1 MNTQQH
7 EATPAQLPLTG
18 AGWNSDLPTFG
29 STAADAVCMRL
40 ADFVADADRAQRAAW
55 ESWVPQLQRQA
66 EKLMASH
73 PPAAEYTA
81 ILEYRMPR
89 DLRRPDVIVIEGG
102 VVVVLELKGLQTSE
116 RAGLDQVLAYARD
129 LRAYHS
135 ECHDRPVVPILVR
148 PTASDEALSTDG
160 AWVVSPKGIHS
171 LLKRLAA
178 TLSGPYLSPDRFL
191 RDDAYCPLPS
201 IVNAARELFEH
212 GDIPYIRRARA
223 CTDPALQTISRIAR
237 EASATQT
244 RHFVVLQGVPGS
256 GKTLVGLQ
264 IVHARW
270 LDAIATCSEG
280 SARPKVPAVYLT
292 GNGPL
297 QEVLQHALS
306 AAGGGGQTFVQG
318 VKKYVSYYSKRN
330 RVPPEHVVVFD
341 EAQRAHDAEQVA
353 YVHKT
358 GEIGQSEPE
367 HLLEF
372 MARVPDWCV
381 LVALVGTGQAI
392 HSGEEVGLP
401 LWREALLKAQAD
413 GSGKRFTV
421 HAPAHVEEALDHPDL
436 EMRWE
441 PSLNLDTEIRHH
453 LVKRVHQYV
462 EHLLDD
468 AKDGDAGC
476 LAAGI
481 WAQGHRF
488 LITRDLE
495 EAKAYVRQR
504 YEESPLARYGLI
516 ASSRCKRL
524 VAHGV
529 DNTFQTT
536 KRLRVGPWYNSPAT
550 DPASCRN
557 LDTVATEFQTQ
568 GLELDMAI
576 IAWGTDFRRKNGQ
589 FTDDLA
595 TRYKKKVRDS
605 LALRRNAYRVL
616 LTRGRDGSVIYVPH
630 TAELDDVYEWL
641 AQVGCRTL
649 QAEPHIGST
658 KID

>member
-1 MNTQQH
+1 MTNSKHDTKPEQQS
-7 EATPAQLPLTG
+7 PTG
-18 AGWNSDLPTFG
+18 AGWNSDLPTFE
-29 STAADAVCMRL
+29 STEANAVCMRL
-40 ADFVADADRAQRAAW
+40 ADFVADADQAQKAAW

-66 EKLMASH
+66 DKLMASH
-73 PPAAEYTA
+73 PPAADYTA

-89 DLRRPDVIVIEGG
+89 DLRRPDVIVLEGG
-102 VVVVLELKGLQTSE
+102 VVVVLELKGLQASE

-129 LRAYHS
+129 LRAYHA
-135 ECHDRPVVPILVR
+135 ECHGRPVVPVLVR

-160 AWVVSPKGIHS
+160 AWIVSPKGIHT
-171 LLKRLAA
+171 LLRMLAA
-178 TLSGPYLSPDRFL
+178 TLSGAYLSPDRFL

-212 GDIPYIRRARA
+212 GDLPYIKRARA

-237 EASATQT
+237 EAAETKT

-270 LDAIATCSEG
+270 LDALATR
-280 SARPKVPAVYLT
+280 SADSAPPKVPAVYLT

-306 AAGGGGQTFVQG
+306 SSGGGGQTFVQG

-358 GEIGQSEPE
+358 AEVGQSEPE

-372 MARVPDWCV
+372 MGRVPDWCV

-392 HSGEEVGLP
+392 HSGEEIGLP

-421 HAPAHVEEALDHPDL
+421 HAPAHIEQALAHPDL
-436 EMRWE
+436 ETRWE

-453 LVKRVHQYV
+453 LVTRVHQYV

-468 AKDGDAGC
+468 GEDGDADS
-476 LAAGI
+476 LAADI

-488 LITRDLE
+488 LLTRDLE
-495 EAKAYVRQR
+495 EARTYVRER
-504 YEESPLARYGLI
+504 YAESPLARYGLI

-524 VAHGV
+524 VTYGV

-536 KRLRVGPWYNSPAT
+536 KRLRVGPWYNAPAS
-550 DPASCRN
+550 DRASCRS
-557 LDTVATEFQTQ
+557 LETVATEFQTQ

-576 IAWGTDFRRKNGQ
+576 VAWGTDFRRITGR
-589 FTDDLA
+589 FADDLA
-595 TRYKKKVRDS
+595 TRYKKPVRDS
-605 LALRRNAYRVL
+605 LELRRNAYRVL
-616 LTRGRDGSVIYVPH
+616 LTRGRDGTVIFVPRMS
-630 TAELDDVYEWL
+630 ELDETYEWL
-641 AQVGCRTL
+641 ASLRVRPL
-649 QAEPHIGST
+649 VAS
-658 KID
+658 

>member
-1 MNTQQH
+1 MTTSKHDTKPEQQS
-7 EATPAQLPLTG
+7 PTG
-18 AGWNSDLPTFG
+18 AGWNSDLPTFEC
-29 STAADAVCMRL
+29 TEADAVCMRL
-40 ADFVADADRAQRAAW
+40 ADFVADADQAQKAAW

-66 EKLMASH
+66 DKLMASH
-73 PPAAEYTA
+73 PPAADYTA

-89 DLRRPDVIVIEGG
+89 DLRRPDVIVLEGG
-102 VVVVLELKGLQTSE
+102 VVVVLELKGLQASE

-129 LRAYHS
+129 LRAYHA
-135 ECHDRPVVPILVR
+135 ECHDRPVVPVLVR

-160 AWVVSPKGIHS
+160 AWIVSPKGIHT
-171 LLKRLAA
+171 LLRMLAT
-178 TLSGPYLSPDRFL
+178 TLSGPHLSPDRFL

-212 GDIPYIRRARA
+212 GDLPYIKRARA
-223 CTDPALQTISRIAR
+223 CTDPALETISRIAR
-237 EASATQT
+237 EAAATKT

-270 LDAIATCSEG
+270 LDALATRSVD
-280 SARPKVPAVYLT
+280 SAPPKVPAVYLT

-306 AAGGGGQTFVQG
+306 SSGGGGQTFVQG

-358 GEIGQSEPE
+358 AEVGQSEPE

-372 MARVPDWCV
+372 MGRVPDWCV

-392 HSGEEVGLP
+392 HSGEEIGLP

-413 GSGKRFTV
+413 GSGRQFTV
-421 HAPAHVEEALDHPDL
+421 HAPAHIEEALAHPDL
-436 EMRWE
+436 ELRWE

-462 EHLLDD
+462 EHILDD
-468 AKDGDAGC
+468 AKDGEAGR
-476 LAAGI
+476 LAADI

-495 EAKAYVRQR
+495 EAKVYVRQR
-504 YEESPLARYGLI
+504 YGESPLARYGLI

-524 VAHGV
+524 VAYGV
-529 DNTFQTT
+529 DNTYQTT
-536 KRLRVGPWYNSPAT
+536 KRLKVGPWYNSPTT
-550 DPASCRN
+550 DPASCRS
-557 LDTVATEFQTQ
+557 LETVATEFQTQ

-576 IAWGTDFRRKNGQ
+576 VAWGSDFRRKSGQ

-595 TRYKKKVRDS
+595 TRYKKRVRDS

-616 LTRGRDGSVIYVPH
+616 LTRGRDGAVIFVP
-630 TAELDDVYEWL
+630 AIPELDETW
-641 AQVGCRTL
+641 QWL
-649 QAEPHIGST
+649 QAVGLRDLSIPNGLRYR
-658 KID
+658 

>member
-1 MNTQQH
+1 MTNSQH
-7 EATPAQLPLTG
+7 DATPEQQSSTG
-18 AGWNSDLPTFG
+18 AGWNSDLPTFE
-29 STAADAVCMRL
+29 STEAHAVCIRL
-40 ADFVADADRAQRAAW
+40 ADFVADADQAQKAAW

-73 PPAAEYTA
+73 PPAADYTA

-89 DLRRPDVIVIEGG
+89 DLRRPDVIVLEGG
-102 VVVVLELKGLQTSE
+102 VVVVVELKGLQTSE

-129 LRAYHS
+129 LRAYHA
-135 ECHDRPVVPILVR
+135 ECHDRPVVPVLVR
-148 PTASDEALSTDG
+148 PTASDEALSADG
-160 AWVVSPKGIHS
+160 AWIVSPKGIHK
-171 LLKRLAA
+171 LLQRLAA
-178 TLSGPYLSPDRFL
+178 TLSGPHLSTDRFL

-212 GDIPYIRRARA
+212 GDLPYIRRARA
-223 CTDPALQTISRIAR
+223 STDPALQTISRIAR
-237 EASATQT
+237 EAAATKT

-270 LDAIATCSEG
+270 LDALATCVAD

-358 GEIGQSEPE
+358 AEIGQSEPE

-372 MARVPDWCV
+372 MGRVPDWCV

-401 LWREALLKAQAD
+401 LWRDALLKSQSE
-413 GSGKRFTV
+413 GSGKKFTV
-421 HAPAHVEEALDHPDL
+421 HAPAHVEEALAHPDL

-468 AKDGDAGC
+468 AKDGDAGR
-476 LAAGI
+476 LADDI
-481 WAQGHRF
+481 WVQGHRF
-488 LITRDLE
+488 LLTRDLE
-495 EAKAYVRQR
+495 EAKEYVRQR

-524 VAHGV
+524 VACGV

-536 KRLRVGPWYNSPAT
+536 KRLRVGPWYNSPPT

-557 LDTVATEFQTQ
+557 LETVATEFQTQ

-576 IAWGTDFRRKNGQ
+576 VAWGTDYRRKNGQ

-616 LTRGRDGSVIYVPH
+616 LTRGRDGSLIYVPH
-630 TAELDDVYEWL
+630 ISEMDDTYEWL
-641 AQVGCRTL
+641 TQVGCRTL
-649 QAEPHIGST
+649 EAEPHIGST
-658 KID
+658 KIN

>member
-1 MNTQQH
+1 MT
-7 EATPAQLPLTG
+7 TPHHDPKPEQPPPNG
-18 AGWNSDLPTFG
+18 AGWNSDLPTFE
-29 STAADAVCMRL
+29 STEADAVCMRL
-40 ADFVADADRAQRAAW
+40 ADFVADADQAQKAAW
-55 ESWVPQLQRQA
+55 ESWVPQLQRQVD
-66 EKLMASH
+66 KLLASH
-73 PPAAEYTA
+73 PPAADYTA

-102 VVVVLELKGLQTSE
+102 VVVVLELKGIQASE

-129 LRAYHS
+129 LRAYHA
-135 ECHDRPVVPILVR
+135 ECHDRRVVPVLVR
-148 PTASDEALSTDG
+148 PTASDEALWTDG
-160 AWVVSPKGIHS
+160 AWIVSPKGIHV
-171 LLKRLAA
+171 LLRMLAD
-178 TLSGPYLSPDRFL
+178 TLSGPHLSPDRFL

-212 GDIPYIRRARA
+212 GDLPYIKRARA

-237 EASATQT
+237 EAAATKT

-270 LDAIATCSEG
+270 LDALATHSTD
-280 SARPKVPAVYLT
+280 SAPPKVPAVYLT

-297 QEVLQHALS
+297 QEVLQYSLS
-306 AAGGGGQTFVQG
+306 SSGGGGQTFVQG

-358 GEIGQSEPE
+358 AEIGQSEPE

-372 MARVPDWCV
+372 MGRVPDWCL

-392 HSGEEVGLP
+392 HSGEEIGLP
-401 LWREALLKAQAD
+401 LWREALLKVRAD
-413 GSGKRFTV
+413 GSGRQFTV
-421 HAPAHVEEALDHPDL
+421 HAPAHIEEALAHQDL
-436 EMRWE
+436 EIRWE

-462 EHLLDD
+462 EHILDD
-468 AKDGDAGC
+468 AKDGEAGR
-476 LAAGI
+476 LAADI

-495 EAKAYVRQR
+495 EAKVYVRQR
-504 YEESPLARYGLI
+504 YGESPLARYGLI
-516 ASSRCKRL
+516 ASSRCKQL
-524 VAHGV
+524 VAYGV
-529 DNTFQTT
+529 DNTYQTT
-536 KRLRVGPWYNSPAT
+536 KRLKVGPWYNSPTT
-550 DPASCRN
+550 DPASCRS
-557 LDTVATEFQTQ
+557 LETVATEFQTQ
-568 GLELDMAI
+568 GLELDMALV
-576 IAWGTDFRRKNGQ
+576 AWGSDFRRKSGQ

-595 TRYKKKVRDS
+595 TRYKKRVRDS

-616 LTRGRDGSVIYVPH
+616 LTRGRDGAVIFVP
-630 TAELDDVYEWL
+630 AIPELDETW
-641 AQVGCRTL
+641 QWL
-649 QAEPHIGST
+649 QAVGLRDLSIPNGLRYR
-658 KID
+658 